1 MRTEYLF
8 QQCQQFSE
16 LFKACRIRLA
26 GVQTDAEL
34 VAAIGQVLKFEHVG
48 NAVHKLTMI
57 KNVADRRFNLTDRLA
72 LRAML
77 EGDTER
83 AARIWRR
90 NFTEG
95 ANVDSNTSAG
105 AGAGNTSRTG
115 SL

>member
-8 QQCQQFSE
+8 EQCQQFEE
-16 LFKACRIRLA
+16 LFKACRVPLL
-26 GVQTDAEL
+26 GVRTDAEL
-34 VAAIGQVLKFEHVG
+34 VTAISQVLKFEHVG
-48 NAVHKLTMI
+48 NAVHKLAMI
-57 KNVADRRFNLTDRLA
+57 KNIADRSFNLTDRLA

-90 NFTEG
+90 QFTEE
-95 ANVDSNTSAG
+95 AHADSNTSAG
-105 AGAGNTSRTG
+105 AGAGNTSRMG